1 MPTFDEYIE
10 ATALYLS
17 GFTTNQDQVT
27 SLTLPVTTVDATIT
41 VADGSVMTPGLI
53 EINSE
58 LMWVQSVAGNVA
70 TLAPFGRGY
79 RGTTATIH
87 SVGDRVTVAPVLPR
101 AMIERAVNDSIKAVY
116 PSLFGVSTTSFTF
129 VAAQDTYPLPAGAV
143 NVLSVTWDTVG
154 PTEEWMPVR
163 RWTVNPNA
171 ATTDFPTGVSLSVFD
186 PITPGRSVKVVY
198 THVPVALSSGD
209 DFADS
214 GLRDSCQDLIQFAAA
229 ARLVPWF
236 EVAQS
241 PGVSAEGNYAA
252 AMGRQSGGATL
263 ARYLTQMYQ
272 MRQAEEA
279 SALQSLFPV
288 RSHYTR

>member
-1 MPTFDEYIE
+1 MASFDDYIE
-10 ATALYLS
+10 STALFLS

-27 SLTLPVTTVDATIT
+27 HLTNPVTTVDSTIT
-41 VADGSVMTPGLI
+41 VADGSVVQPGLI

-70 TLAPFGRGY
+70 TLAPFGRAY

-87 SVGDRVTVAPVLPR
+87 SVGDRVVVAPVIPR
-101 AMIERAVNDSIKAVY
+101 AMIERAVNDSIRAVY
-116 PSLFGVSTTSFTF
+116 PALFGVSATQFTF
-129 VAAQDTYPLPAGAV
+129 VAARDTYPLPSGAV

-163 RWTVNPNA
+163 RWLVNPNA
-171 ATTDFPTGVSLSVFD
+171 STTDFATGVSLSVFD
-186 PITPGRSVKVVY
+186 PITPGRQVRVVY
-198 THVPVALSSGD
+198 THVPTVLSTGD
-209 DFADS
+209 DFTDS
-214 GLRDSCQDLIQFAAA
+214 GLRDSCQDMIQFAAA

-236 EVAQS
+236 DVGQS
-241 PGVSAEGNYAA
+241 PGVSTEANYAA
-252 AMGRQSGGATL
+252 AMGRQAGAASL

>member
-1 MPTFDEYIE
+1 MTSFDDYIE
-10 ATALYLS
+10 ATALFMS

-27 SLTLPVTTVDATIT
+27 ALTLPVTTVDSTIT
-41 VADGSVMTPGLI
+41 VSNGSVLTPGLI
-53 EINSE
+53 EVGSE
-58 LMWVQSVAGNVA
+58 LMWVDSVAGNVA
-70 TLAPFGRGY
+70 TIAPFGRGY

-87 SVGDRVTVAPVLPR
+87 SVGDKVTVAPALPR
-101 AMIERAVNDSIKAVY
+101 AMIERAVNDSIRAVY
-116 PSLFGVSTTSFTF
+116 PALFGVSTAQFTF

-154 PTEEWMPVR
+154 PTEEWMPIR

-171 ATTDFPTGVSLSVFD
+171 ASSDFPTGTSLSIFD
-186 PITPGRSVKVVY
+186 PVTPGRSVKVVY
-198 THVPVALSSGD
+198 THVPTPLSASD
-209 DFADS
+209 DFVDS

-236 EVAQS
+236 EVGSA
-241 PGVSAEGNYAA
+241 PGVSAEGNYMA
-252 AMGRQSGGATL
+252 AMGRQGGGATL

>member
-1 MPTFDEYIE
+1 MASFDDYLE
-10 ATALYLS
+10 ATALFLS

-27 SLTLPVTTVDATIT
+27 HLTNPVTTTDLTIT
-41 VADGSVMTPGLI
+41 VANGPVVQPGLI

-58 LMWVQSVAGNVA
+58 LMWVQSVTGNVA
-70 TLAPFGRGY
+70 TIAPFGRGY

-87 SVGDRVTVAPVLPR
+87 SVGNRVTVAPVIPR
-101 AMIERAVNDSIKAVY
+101 AMIERAVNDSIRAVY
-116 PSLFGVSTTSFTF
+116 PALFGVSTAQFTF

-154 PTEEWMPVR
+154 PTEEWLPVR

-171 ATTDFPTGVSLSVFD
+171 ATSDFATGVSLSVFD
-186 PITPGRSVKVVY
+186 PITPGRNVKVVY
-198 THVPVALSSGD
+198 SHVPTPLSGD
-209 DFADS
+209 DDFTDS

-236 EVAQS
+236 EVGQS
-241 PGVSAEGNYAA
+241 PGVSAEGNYVA
-252 AMGRQSGGATL
+252 AMGRQPGAASL

-279 SALQSLFPV
+279 NALQSLYPV